1 MYEKILH
8 LGILINTITTTIN
21 LKEIA
26 DQDERHLSCVC
37 AKNITIKTD
46 RGGIQS
52 AATVFS
58 ASFSVLVWKAQ
69 CRIYHDCK
77 SFIIYPQALQQLLEG
92 CKDLLTAHSI
102 SCLIARRHNIQ
113 HNDAQYNDIQHEG
126 LIYDTWHTRETA

>member
-1 MYEKILH
+1 MKSLLLHGNNKNCKKFYSTDPWKDLYEKILH

-26 DQDERHLSCVC
+26 DQDERRVVFVPKTC
-37 AKNITIKTD
+37 TIQTD

-58 ASFSVLVWKAQ
+58 VSFSVFVWKAQ

-77 SFIIYPQALQQLLEG
+77 SLIIYPQAQR
-92 CKDLLTAHSI
+92 CSN
-102 SCLIARRHNIQ
+102 CLKGVKTH
-113 HNDAQYNDIQHEG
+113 
-126 LIYDTWHTRETA
+126 